1 MGMRAGWSPPLRQTR
16 RGDVRSRNFGLLA
29 RSLEAWETRRTRS
42 WTFASLS
49 SRSSAS
55 LRPRRPQQRRKAHG
69 TVPRRQAP
77 RAFVRAR
84 RLPEGQDRDAP
95 AYEAIRRSAFGPGL
109 ERSHR
114 PFRCS
119 AWRRYH
125 VRRDMPSLRQGF
137 LASMVWARSSMRG
150 RPFFAGGLTPQGP
163 IVSISLSLYR
173 GISPL
178 AFHNSIN
185 RIKGFAKSSGNIYL

>member
-1 MGMRAGWSPPLRQTR
+1 MRAGWSPPLRQTR
-16 RGDVRSRNFGLLA
+16 RGDVRSRNFGLLG
-29 RSLEAWETRRTRS
+29 RSPEAWETRSTRS
-42 WTFASLS
+42 WTFASLR

-95 AYEAIRRSAFGPGL
+95 AYEAIRRSAFGPAL

-114 PFRCS
+114 PF
-119 AWRRYH
+119 
-125 VRRDMPSLRQGF
+125 RRDMPSLRQGF

-178 AFHNSIN
+178 AFHDSIN